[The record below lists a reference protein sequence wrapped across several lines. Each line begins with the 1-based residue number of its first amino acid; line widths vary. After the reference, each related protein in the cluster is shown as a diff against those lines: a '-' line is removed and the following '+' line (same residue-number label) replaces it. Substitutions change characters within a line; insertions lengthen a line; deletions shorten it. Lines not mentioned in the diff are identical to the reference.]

1 MIVEGKTGEI
11 PVRKGLNS
19 PLMGLQWKEAHEP
32 RTVCAVSR
40 NQECPLID
48 SKQGI
53 GDSIPTTT
61 RR

>member
-1 MIVEGKTGEI
+1 MGEI

-19 PLMGLQWKEAHEP
+19 PLMGLQWREAHEP

-48 SKQGI
+48 SQQGI